1 LAIEW
6 AAGLRARAL
15 LRSELEARLVAAGL
29 DAELA
34 REAAELLGRS
44 GELRLAGSAAERDA
58 VTGLLARVQKLVKR
72 LLGKPQ
78 QRART
83 VADEARA

>member
-1 LAIEW
+1 M
-6 AAGLRARAL
+6 
-15 LRSELEARLVAAGL
+15 RSELEARLVAAGL

-34 REAAELLGRS
+34 REAAELLGRA
-44 GELRLAGSAAERDA
+44 GELRLAGSAVERDA

-78 QRART
+78 QHART
-83 VADEARA
+83 TADEARA